1 VTHRVAAIDCGTN
14 SIRLLIA
21 DITPE
26 SEGTQPD
33 TERWLGPTAT
43 ASTPPLAD
51 VTRQMRIVRLGEGVD
66 RTGRLSPAALDRAMA
81 ALSEYAGLIAAARP
95 EAVRMV
101 ATSATR
107 DAANSQEFTGRVL
120 AILGVAPEV
129 ISGDDEAW
137 LSFTGA
143 TRELAGTPLA
153 AAGTCPP
160 PYLVTDI
167 GGGSTEFMLGEPGE
181 PGEPGAGDA
190 MPRGQLSARSVNIGC
205 VRMTERHLHGD
216 PPLTAEIA
224 ATVKDIDAA
233 LELAA
238 AAVPGEKART
248 LVGLAGSVT
257 TVAAIAL
264 GLGEYDSARIHHSR
278 VSAAGVHEIADALLA
293 MTRAE
298 RAAIPVMHPGR
309 VDVIGAGALI
319 LDRIMT
325 RFGFAEVLVSEH
337 DILDGIAWSLV
348 RPAARLAGNLKSG
361 RSRPGKGA
369 GKAMNQHR

>member
-1 VTHRVAAIDCGTN
+1 VTKRVAAIDCGTN

-21 DITPE
+21 DINKE
-26 SEGTQPD
+26 SDQS
-33 TERWLGPTAT
+33 ERGRG
-43 ASTPPLAD
+43 ASDPRHPSPAPLTD

-66 RTGRLSPAALDRAMA
+66 RTGRLSAAALDRTMT
-81 ALSEYAGLIAAARP
+81 ALTEYAGLIADAKPA
-95 EAVRMV
+95 AVRMV

-107 DAANSQEFTGRVL
+107 DAANAQEFTDRVRD
-120 AILGVAPEV
+120 ILGVAPEV
-129 ISGDDEAW
+129 ITGDEEAW

-153 AAGTCPP
+153 AECLP

-167 GGGSTEFMLGEPGE
+167 GGGSTEFVLGGPDEAE
-181 PGEPGAGDA
+181 AGRQVT
-190 MPRGQLSARSVNIGC
+190 RGQILSRSVNIGC
-205 VRMTERHLHGD
+205 VRLTERHLHGD
-216 PPLTAEIA
+216 PPLPAEIA
-224 ATVKDIDAA
+224 ATSKDIDAA
-233 LELAA
+233 LGQAA
-238 AAVPGEKART
+238 AAVPAEKART

-264 GLGEYDSARIHHSR
+264 GLDEYDSARTHHSR
-278 VSAAGVHEIADALLA
+278 ISAARVHETADALLA

-325 RFGFAEVLVSEH
+325 TFGFTEVLVSEH
-337 DILDGIAWSLV
+337 DILDGIAWSLI
-348 RPAARLAGNLKSG
+348 P
-361 RSRPGKGA
+361 
-369 GKAMNQHR
+369 